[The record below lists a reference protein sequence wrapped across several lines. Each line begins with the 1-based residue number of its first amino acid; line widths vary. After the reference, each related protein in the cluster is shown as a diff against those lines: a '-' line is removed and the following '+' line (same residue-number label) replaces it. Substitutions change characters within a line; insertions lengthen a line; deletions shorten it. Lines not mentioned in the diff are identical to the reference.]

1 MCTQKKMLIEQLVDE
16 LRDENN
22 EDFPKTK
29 KSKNKH

>member
-22 EDFPKTK
+22 EEFTKSK
-29 KSKNKH
+29 KSKK